1 VLVESMEGH
10 SRPPGSVSFFLVFWR
25 STQSTVAGRAR
36 SGAAPHGLKDAFG
49 AAARSASGS
58 LTPGPLRPLPSGTA
72 VRPVACP
79 PQRPPRTRA
88 KTGSTSTGIRVVGG
102 RNPGRDFT
110 RTDAPRQ
117 AHGAVAPARTTA
129 DRTARIGGGMWWWSP

>member
-1 VLVESMEGH
+1 VLVESLEGH
-10 SRPPGSVSFFLVFWR
+10 SRPSGSVSFFLVFWR

-36 SGAAPHGLKDAFG
+36 YGAAPHGLKDAFG

-58 LTPGPLRPLPSGTA
+58 LTPGPLRPLPGGTV

-79 PQRPPRTRA
+79 PQRPPRDRA
-88 KTGSTSTGIRVVGG
+88 HTGSTRTGIRVVGG

-117 AHGAVAPARTTA
+117 APGAVAPARTTA
-129 DRTARIGGGMWWWSP
+129 DRTARTARFTRWWSP